1 MSAQMVVQF
10 PLGIGL
16 GAGFCLGA
24 GMGVTLVVGGA
35 WSAARAADRRVRAAP
50 DGGKL
55 TAFPPVV
62 RRAPT
67 AVPTAQDVW
76 VDTER

>member
-1 MSAQMVVQF
+1 M
-10 PLGIGL
+10 
-16 GAGFCLGA
+16 
-24 GMGVTLVVGGA
+24 
-35 WSAARAADRRVRAAP
+35 AATADRRVRAVP

-67 AVPTAQDVW
+67 AVPTAVPTAQDVW
-76 VDTER
+76 VDTERWGGSVGGGCRSWREPKRQAEDGGPDLSMVFL